1 MTSILSHIISLA
13 KPIRVMLLGILIF
26 SLINTM
32 GTLYIPTLT
41 ADLLNKGV
49 LVGDIDYIYS
59 QVPNMLVAALVTI
72 LAAIIST
79 LLSASAAAR
88 LGHALRQH
96 LTQAIEAYTMR
107 DFNRFGRGTLTIRL
121 THDVEKLQSTIGEAF
136 TMVLPM
142 PIMIAVGLI
151 LTFSMN
157 ATLGFI
163 VVIVMIL
170 VVAST
175 CIIQYLS
182 LPYVRLVQVQLDRIA
197 DLVKEHIAGMKV
209 IRAFNRGAFEEARE
223 GEAFDDVAK
232 RSISMANLYSF
243 MLPTILIVFNVS
255 SVVLVWAGGYQV
267 EAGHIQVGQIVAVV
281 EYALQILLA
290 LTMSVFVFMDLP
302 EALIAYK
309 RIYEVLSYP
318 VSDVAALSKEARG
331 SSSVSSESHQLLAH
345 GDQAHTLLS
354 VEGLSF
360 RYDDAEVP
368 ALDNIS
374 FSLERGQT
382 IALMGDIGS
391 GKSTLVNALL
401 GLAPIEK
408 GDIIFA
414 GQSIYDQT
422 LDSLRQQIAYVPQK
436 AFLFTGSIGD
446 NLIHGLRAVASLSP
460 EQLQDRMDEACRI
473 CDAYD
478 FIHAFKDG
486 YDHRLVQGGSNLS
499 GGQRQRLAMARALMR
514 RADLYIFDDSFSAL
528 DGTTE
533 GRVRAALK
541 EWLKNHTQA
550 AVISIEQ
557 KVSSAK
563 NADAIMVL
571 EEGHLVG
578 FGKHDDLLVSCEVY
592 RQIVSSQEVM

>member
-1 MTSILSHIISLA
+1 MNSMRLHLISLV
-13 KPIRVMLLGILIF
+13 KPIGGMLLGILVF
-26 SLINTM
+26 SLINTS

-41 ADLLNKGV
+41 ASILNEGV
-49 LVGDIDYIYS
+49 LKGNIDFIYS
-59 QVPNMLVAALVTI
+59 QIPWMLVAAFITI
-72 LAAIIST
+72 LAAIMST

-88 LGHALRQH
+88 LGRNLRQE
-96 LTQAIEAYTMR
+96 LTQVIEAYTMR
-107 DFNRFGRGTLTIRL
+107 DFNRFGKGTLTIRL
-121 THDVEKLQSTIGEAF
+121 THDVEKLQTTLGEAF

-142 PIMIAVGLI
+142 PMMIIVGLI

-157 ATLGFI
+157 VTLGYI
-163 VVIVMIL
+163 VVSVMVL

-197 DLVKEHIAGMKV
+197 DLVKEHITGMKV
-209 IRAFNRGAFEEARE
+209 IRAFNRGGFEQAREEAAFE
-223 GEAFDDVAK
+223 DVAK

-255 SVVLVWAGGYQV
+255 SVILIWAGGYQV

-309 RIYEVLSYP
+309 RIYEVISYQ
-318 VSDVAALSKEARG
+318 VTDVAALSKKAD
-331 SSSVSSESHQLLAH
+331 SSVSGEMDSSL
-345 GDQAHTLLS
+345 GGVSKTDTLLC
-354 VEGLSF
+354 VDGISF

-368 ALDNIS
+368 ALENVS
-374 FSLERGQT
+374 FSIRRGET
-382 IALMGDIGS
+382 VAIMGDIGS

-408 GDIIFA
+408 GNIFMG

-422 LDSLRQQIAYVPQK
+422 LASLRQQIAYVPQK
-436 AFLFTGSIGD
+436 AFLFTGSIRD
-446 NLIHGLRAVASLSP
+446 NLIHGLRAVANLSR
-460 EQLQDRMDEACRI
+460 EELVTRMDQACQV

-478 FIHAFKDG
+478 FIHSFKDG
-486 YDHRLVQGGSNLS
+486 YDHRLTQGGTNIS

-533 GRVRAALK
+533 RRVRAALK
-541 EWLKNHTQA
+541 EWLKEDTQA
-550 AVISIEQ
+550 AVITIEQ

-563 NADAIMVL
+563 NADSIIVL
-571 EEGHLVG
+571 DEGRLVG
-578 FGKHDDLLVSCEVY
+578 MGKHDDLIISCEVY
-592 RQIVSSQEVM
+592 RQIVSSQEVV